1 MIITVEVTNGF
12 KGLDLVDR
20 VPEEIWKEVHNIA
33 QDVVIK
39 TIPQKE
45 KCEKQ
50 RRKGK
55 IYPFECRV
63 PKNSKER

>member
-1 MIITVEVTNGF
+1 MEKIYTVEVTNKI
-12 KGLDLVDR
+12 KGLDLVNR
-20 VPEEIWKEVHNIA
+20 MPEDLWTEVHNIA

-50 RRKGK
+50 NGCLKRPYK
-55 IYPFECRV
+55 
-63 PKNSKER
+63 

>member
-1 MIITVEVTNGF
+1 VIKSLYIVEVTNGF

-50 RRKGK
+50 NGCLRRPYK
-55 IYPFECRV
+55 
-63 PKNSKER
+63 